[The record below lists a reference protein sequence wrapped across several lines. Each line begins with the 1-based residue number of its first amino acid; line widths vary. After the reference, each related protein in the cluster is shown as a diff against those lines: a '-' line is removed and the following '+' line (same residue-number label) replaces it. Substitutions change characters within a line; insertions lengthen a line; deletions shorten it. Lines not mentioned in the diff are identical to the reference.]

1 VGNLAIAGRDMT
13 FNQSCYGLRG
23 TKGVG
28 DYFVYLT
35 AQKMVDQLKSMAHG
49 SVFSTITRQTF
60 EAIRRPVPPPAVLE
74 AFERL
79 VTKWFETI
87 LSSVEESRTLA
98 QLRDTLLPKLIS
110 GELRI
115 ADAERFWRSCH
126 ERFRSSTAC
135 QRLHVRNYRAL
146 KDITLERLTPLT
158 VLLGP
163 NGSGKST
170 VFDVFAFLSE
180 CFSDGL
186 RKAWER
192 RGRFRELRSRDQEGT
207 IEIEIQYREKPH
219 SPLITYHLEIEEQPK
234 GPVVKREFLRWKRG
248 HPAAPFHF
256 LDYQYGQGKVITG
269 ESPESSDT
277 RVEKPLSGPDVL
289 AVNTLGTL
297 AENPRVIALR
307 SFITGWHLSYLSA
320 DAARGNPEA
329 GAEERLSPTGNN
341 LPNVIQYLREQHPQ
355 RLEQI
360 FETLR
365 RRIPRIEKVEA
376 EVLQDSRLLLLVKD
390 APFSTPVLSRFASDG
405 TLKMLAYLTV
415 LYDPDPPQLI
425 GIERTGK
432 LSASTPTARTGR
444 GVPAGIGADSADRHH
459 AFAFLHQSVAARRGA
474 GSVSRFRRLHASSP
488 GQ

>member
-1 VGNLAIAGRDMT
+1 MT
-13 FNQSCYGLRG
+13 ETL
-23 TKGVG
+23 
-28 DYFVYLT
+28 
-35 AQKMVDQLKSMAHG
+35 H
-49 SVFSTITRQTF
+49 
-60 EAIRRPVPPPAVLE
+60 PP
-74 AFERL
+74 R
-79 VTKWFETI
+79 I
-87 LSSVEESRTLA
+87 ES
-98 QLRDTLLPKLIS
+98 
-110 GELRI
+110 
-115 ADAERFWRSCH
+115 
-126 ERFRSSTAC
+126 
-135 QRLHVRNYRAL
+135 LHVRNYRAL
-146 KDITLERLTPLT
+146 KDITLEKMTPLT

-186 RKAWER
+186 RKAWDR
-192 RGRFRELRSRDQEGT
+192 RGRFRELRSRDQEGS
-207 IEIEIQYREKPH
+207 IVIEIQYREKPGT
-219 SPLITYHLEIEEQPK
+219 PLITYHLEIEEQAK

-269 ESPESSDT
+269 DAPESSDT
-277 RVEKPLSGPDVL
+277 RIEKTLSGPDLL

-341 LPNVIQYLREQHPQ
+341 LPNVIQYLHDQHPQ
-355 RLEQI
+355 RLEKI

-390 APFSTPVLSRFASDG
+390 APFSTPVLSRFVSDG

-425 GIERTGK
+425 GIEEPENYLHPRLLPELAEECQQAAERSQLIVTTHSPFFINP
-432 LSASTPTARTGR
+432 LRPTEVRVLYR
-444 GVPAGIGADSADRHH
+444 GMDGYTRVRRVSDMPGVQ
-459 AFAFLHQSVAARRGA
+459 AFLDQGANLGELWMEGHFDVGDPLAAGDEE
-474 GSVSRFRRLHASSP
+474 
-488 GQ
+488 

>member
-1 VGNLAIAGRDMT
+1 M
-13 FNQSCYGLRG
+13 S
-23 TKGVG
+23 
-28 DYFVYLT
+28 
-35 AQKMVDQLKSMAHG
+35 
-49 SVFSTITRQTF
+49 
-60 EAIRRPVPPPAVLE
+60 EAILPP
-74 AFERL
+74 R
-79 VTKWFETI
+79 I
-87 LSSVEESRTLA
+87 ES
-98 QLRDTLLPKLIS
+98 
-110 GELRI
+110 
-115 ADAERFWRSCH
+115 
-126 ERFRSSTAC
+126 
-135 QRLHVRNYRAL
+135 LHVRNYRAL
-146 KDITLERLTPLT
+146 RDITLEKMTPLT

-186 RKAWER
+186 RKAWDR
-192 RGRFRELRSRDQEGT
+192 RGRFKELRSRDQEGS
-207 IEIEIQYREKPH
+207 IVIEIQYREQPRT
-219 SPLITYHLEIEEQPK
+219 PLITYHLEIDEQAK

-269 ESPESSDT
+269 DAPESSDT
-277 RVEKPLSGPDVL
+277 RIEKSLSGPDVL

-341 LPNVIQYLREQHPQ
+341 LPNVIQYLRDQHPQ
-355 RLEQI
+355 RLEHI
-360 FETLR
+360 FVTLR

-390 APFSTPVLSRFASDG
+390 APFTTPVLSRFASDG

-415 LYDPDPPQLI
+415 LYDPDPPRLI
-425 GIERTGK
+425 GIEEPENYLHPRLLPELAEECQQAAERTQLIVTTHSPFFINPLRPEEVRVLYRATDGYARVRRVSDM
-432 LSASTPTARTGR
+432 LGVQAFMDQGASLGELWMEGHFDVGDPLALGD
-444 GVPAGIGADSADRHH
+444 GA
-459 AFAFLHQSVAARRGA
+459 
-474 GSVSRFRRLHASSP
+474 
-488 GQ
+488 

>member
-1 VGNLAIAGRDMT
+1 MSD
-13 FNQSCYGLRG
+13 
-23 TKGVG
+23 
-28 DYFVYLT
+28 
-35 AQKMVDQLKSMAHG
+35 
-49 SVFSTITRQTF
+49 TIH
-60 EAIRRPVPPPAVLE
+60 PP
-74 AFERL
+74 
-79 VTKWFETI
+79 
-87 LSSVEESRTLA
+87 
-98 QLRDTLLPKLIS
+98 
-110 GELRI
+110 RI
-115 ADAERFWRSCH
+115 E
-126 ERFRSSTAC
+126 
-135 QRLHVRNYRAL
+135 RLHVRNYRAL
-146 KDITLERLTPLT
+146 KDITLEKLTPLT

-170 VFDVFAFLSE
+170 VFDVFAFLAE

-192 RGRFRELRSRDQEGT
+192 RGRFRELRSRDQDGS
-207 IEIEIQYREKPH
+207 IVIEIQYREKRG
-219 SPLITYHLEIEEQPK
+219 SPLITYHLEIEEQGK

-269 ESPESSDT
+269 ESPEANDT
-277 RVEKPLSGPDVL
+277 RIDKTLSGPDVL

-329 GAEERLSPTGNN
+329 GAEERLSPTGSN

-390 APFSTPVLSRFASDG
+390 APFSTPVLSRFVSDG

-425 GIERTGK
+425 GIEEPENYLHPRLLPELAEECQQASERTQLIVTTHSPFFINPLRPEEVRVLYRAADGY
-432 LSASTPTARTGR
+432 TRVR
-444 GVPAGIGADSADRHH
+444 RVAGMQGIR
-459 AFAFLHQSVAARRGA
+459 AFLDQGA
-474 GSVSRFRRLHASSP
+474 HLGELWMEGHFDVGDPLSP
-488 GQ
+488 VEPQ